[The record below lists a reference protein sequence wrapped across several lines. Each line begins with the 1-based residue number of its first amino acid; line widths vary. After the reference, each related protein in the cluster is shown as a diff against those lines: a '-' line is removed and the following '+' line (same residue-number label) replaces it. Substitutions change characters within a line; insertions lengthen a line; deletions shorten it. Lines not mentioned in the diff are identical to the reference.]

1 MGKEWV
7 VAGIVLVF
15 AAPALAQPTFKLGV
29 PPHLQPQATIKLD
42 GNRIARSPV
51 KDDPGF
57 RLQFHVQKDG
67 KTLAD
72 LDARA
77 SASIDVL
84 KKEPGVYT
92 VALELFYP
100 SYKPGKEQKGH
111 FLPISDSLTYRVAGE
126 KLEAL
131 MPALILD
138 CGKEGGKGEATKV
151 GPGYGYKLLQGTS
164 FDAWP

>member
-111 FLPISDSLTYRVAGE
+111 FLPISDSLTSGPYESAVSTSVTPRSRARRSVAI
-126 KLEAL
+126 ASRRS
-131 MPALILD
+131 
-138 CGKEGGKGEATKV
+138 GG
-151 GPGYGYKLLQGTS
+151 GPNAPGPVIRMAPK
-164 FDAWP
+164 PRR